1 MIAQNCN
8 PNQIASKT
16 PPQTWTKKGCREAA
30 EYGVDHGEDT
40 RCYDSCNTQ
49 QRPTRLLQGGEK
61 QTWFF
66 ELILKY
72 SYGFCLDWQQH
83 LNEQFCEEIDTKDNV
98 IPVVSMATDM
108 LDGIYPSR
116 VLCNHLVSQSS
127 FQTL

>member
-1 MIAQNCN
+1 MLLSFLQHSTTSNTLTAG
-8 PNQIASKT
+8 
-16 PPQTWTKKGCREAA
+16 WGEA
-30 EYGVDHGEDT
+30 D
-40 RCYDSCNTQ
+40 
-49 QRPTRLLQGGEK
+49 L
-61 QTWFF
+61 FF

-108 LDGIYPSR
+108 LDGIYPSC